1 MPEMNAFS
9 RAFVCVKR
17 ALVPFIA
24 KVKGVV
30 TKNFLGALPPDPL
43 KFSHFATVRKYPESA
58 PGERKWIAV
67 NSVESANDFQG
78 SFC

>member
-58 PGERKWIAV
+58 PE
-67 NSVESANDFQG
+67 
-78 SFC
+78 